1 MRGCSQ
7 IRGRYHKRHAT
18 LLEVLIAMTLTILVL
33 TTLMFFYQQVSFINI
48 DIDKVQ
54 AEHFN
59 LRYVENRLAEIL
71 PRTISEKDKRKDFV
85 YFNLNDEGIG
95 KSGSQSL
102 IFTFDNEV
110 SLDKIF
116 SNHVIGRLYLD
127 KNDRLILAYWPSP
140 KRLEGVTPIPM
151 KKEILFEG
159 AESLAF
165 EFFIPPEKAGEA
177 KLSKP
182 SESPSPEPK
191 GDWRR
196 QLWSKDFNKLPA
208 MVRVI
213 IGVKDKDK
221 KGKETITFV
230 FPYVNVTNPV
240 IYD

>member
-1 MRGCSQ
+1 MIYAR
-7 IRGRYHKRHAT
+7 RHAT
-18 LLEVLIAMTLTILVL
+18 LIEVLIAMTLTILVL
-33 TTLMFFYQQVSFINI
+33 TTLMFFYQQVSHINL

-59 LRYVENRLAEIL
+59 LRYVENRLSEVL
-71 PRTISEKDKRKDFV
+71 PRAINEKDKRKDFV
-85 YFNLNDEGIG
+85 FFSLNDEGIG
-95 KSGSQSL
+95 KGGSQSL

-127 KNDRLILAYWPSP
+127 KDGRLILAYWPSP
-140 KRLEGVTPIPM
+140 KRLEGVNPIPM

-165 EFFIPPEKAGEA
+165 EFFIPPDKSGEA

-182 SESPSPEPK
+182 SESPTPEPK

-196 QLWSKDFNKLPA
+196 QLWSKDFNRLPA
-208 MVRVI
+208 MVKVL
-213 IGVKDKDK
+213 IGVKE
-221 KGKETITFV
+221 GKEKNVNGTITFV
-230 FPYVNVTNPV
+230 FPLVNVLNPV
-240 IYD
+240 IYDQ